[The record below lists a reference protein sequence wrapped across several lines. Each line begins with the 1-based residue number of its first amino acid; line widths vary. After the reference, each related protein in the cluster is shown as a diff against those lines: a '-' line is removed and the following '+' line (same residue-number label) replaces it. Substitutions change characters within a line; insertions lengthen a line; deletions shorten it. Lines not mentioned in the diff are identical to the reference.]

1 MKLKEWRQ
9 THEKTL
15 RECAEVLGLGDA
27 RVYQRYESGEQWP
40 SAPTVEAILEMTSND
55 VSVVDLHEQRV
66 EWIKANKPEVV
77 FTIRQREAA
86 E

>member
-40 SAPTVEAILEMTSND
+40 SAPTVEAILEMTANS
-55 VSVVDLHEQRV
+55 VTVVDLHEQRV
-66 EWIKANKPEVV
+66 EWIKANRPDVV
-77 FTIRQREAA
+77 FMTRQREAA

>member
-1 MKLKEWRQ
+1 MKLKEWRLTQ
-9 THEKTL
+9 QKTL

-40 SAPTVEAILEMTSND
+40 SAPTVEAILDMTEKA
-55 VSVVDLHEQRV
+55 VSVTDLHEQRV
-66 EWIKANKPEVV
+66 DWLKANRPDVV
-77 FTIRQREAA
+77 FAARIREAA

>member
-15 RECAEVLGLGDA
+15 RECAEFLGLGDA

-40 SAPTVEAILEMTSND
+40 SAPTVEAMLEMTGRE
-55 VSVVDLHEQRV
+55 VSVADLHDQRV
-66 EWIKANKPEVV
+66 EWLKANKPDA
-77 FTIRQREAA
+77 FPAQKLPEAA